1 MSQQL
6 LQALLDTSEAF
17 REQNMKEQNLC
28 VFAFAQEL
36 YILSEKYVEPTQFD
50 RFNTLLI
57 QIIGDLAKRDYFS
70 DEVSQEYFNIITA
83 LFQRSVTLF
92 AS

>member
-1 MSQQL
+1 
-6 LQALLDTSEAF
+6 
-17 REQNMKEQNLC
+17 MKEQNLC